1 MNCLVHHQWKRF
13 VLFFVFVFFPQA
25 FQNMDIHK
33 WNQNIIKDKLQILHI
48 LIYLAYPFGCNGNK
62 TNMRKNIILKINQG
76 GK

>member
-1 MNCLVHHQWKRF
+1 MKTFCLVF
-13 VLFFVFVFFPQA
+13 VFVFVFFPQA
-25 FQNMDIHK
+25 FQHMDIHK